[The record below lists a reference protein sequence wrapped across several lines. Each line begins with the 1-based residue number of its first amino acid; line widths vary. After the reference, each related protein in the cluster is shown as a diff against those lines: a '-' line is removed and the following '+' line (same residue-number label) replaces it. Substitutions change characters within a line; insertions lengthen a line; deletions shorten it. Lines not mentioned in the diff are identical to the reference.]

1 MSKTNRQDKRNS
13 PAGGAWVSTP
23 PTNQTTATKQ
33 ANAKQTNATNIVRS
47 KEERL
52 SDAFSPEKLAAIRI
66 ERNGKPF
73 KLTRKLAILRNA
85 QNLTFTCPL
94 TGIVGQLVLPAI
106 PGFTLINRHP
116 LSQLENARELAQR
129 GRNYLKQLDSNVL
142 AGLFIC
148 LASDYELLST
158 GAKWHAVQANNI
170 LKTVG
175 PEALIEAILLIEQWV
190 HSNNAIYLPRLSL
203 EPSFEETVSTMQ
215 GRIINW
221 FRLLHDAIVKPD
233 TSIYDA
239 NKKPTKTT
247 FASVEKISVKNR
259 AITKQITIERKMF
272 SSVKKIIKEE
282 APKLKSASSKLRN
295 YLLTLSTGNLL
306 LTADPG
312 MLILLTEKLKD
323 CTETVSA
330 AAIIEALEHDFQ
342 MLKEEQGLSDPF
354 AEDDESEDSAEGTAT
369 SIHSSINSNPNSI
382 NNSNSNSINSNNN
395 SNNNS
400 VLTSMLD
407 KPIQA
412 AVLINGPTQTS
423 DGNIDSDA
431 GNDESEPNYA
441 GLTPI
446 QAIIAKKAWQRRTGR
461 SQALP
466 FKTNEEEQEKY
477 SIPAGTIIGQAPV
490 YVPSA
495 EKDKLAGYT
504 ALDGIL
510 TFKETSDDDSE
521 SETDD
526 DSVADDDGEF

>member
-1 MSKTNRQDKRNS
+1 MSKTNCQDKRNS
-13 PAGGAWVSTP
+13 PAGGAWVST
-23 PTNQTTATKQ
+23 TTANQTT
-33 ANAKQTNATNIVRS
+33 AKQTNATNIVRS

-116 LSQLENARELAQR
+116 LSQLENARGLAQR

-158 GAKWHAVQANNI
+158 GAKWNAVQANSI

-175 PEALIEAILLIEQWV
+175 PGALIEAILLIEQWV

-259 AITKQITIERKMF
+259 AIAKQITIERKMF
-272 SSVKKIIKEE
+272 SSVKKILKEE

-330 AAIIEALEHDFQ
+330 VAIIDALDHDFP

-354 AEDDESEDSAEGTAT
+354 AEDDESGDSAEGTAT
-369 SIHSSINSNPNSI
+369 SIYSSINSNP
-382 NNSNSNSINSNNN
+382 N

-412 AVLINGPTQTS
+412 AVLINGRAQTS

-431 GNDESEPNYA
+431 GNDESEPSYA

-466 FKTNEEEQEKY
+466 FKTNEEEQKKY

-495 EKDKLAGYT
+495 EKDKLAGYS

-510 TFKETSDDDSE
+510 TFKEAGDDSE
-521 SETDD
+521 GETDN
-526 DSVADDDGEF
+526 GEF